1 MNMFVVSAV
10 RLAAMAGPAVAQQP
24 MMDDCAKM
32 TAGITAEAGRRFDAA
47 SYDAKMKAANATKL
61 CREGK
66 KAEAEKLTKE
76 AAASLGMKM

>member
-1 MNMFVVSAV
+1 MFIVSAAV
-10 RLAAMAGPAVAQQP
+10 LAAMTGPAIAQQP
-24 MMDDCAKM
+24 TMGDCAKM
-32 TAGITAEAGRRFDAA
+32 TAMITAEAGRRFDAA

-61 CREGK
+61 CQEGK